1 MWLNTTFV
9 TQPNAKQLFDF
20 RLKVFY
26 TVAKRLNFTKA
37 AEELHITQPAV
48 SKHIKEIEYHLH
60 TKVFDRDGTKIK
72 LTPAGKL
79 LLSYTEQIFAVYSE
93 LEFEIS
99 LLNQQHKG
107 QLRIGASTTI
117 AQYVLPAV
125 LAAFHQKFEDIK
137 VSLTIANSEQIE
149 HLLANKSIDLGVVEN
164 RSKNNAFKYSE
175 FLKDEIVLVAGSSH
189 PLTRKGNLKA
199 EQLKHTSLLLRE
211 PGSGTLQIIMHHLK
225 HAGIHLDQLQVEMQ
239 LGSTESIKS
248 YLMHSQCAAFLSIY
262 SILNELKENKL
273 SVIDMKDLSM
283 ERFFYFI
290 TPQGETPSISNL
302 FMDFA
307 IHHNFK

>member
-1 MWLNTTFV
+1 M
-9 TQPNAKQLFDF
+9 FDF

-48 SKHIKEIEYHLH
+48 SKHIKEIEYHLK
-60 TKVFDRDGTKIK
+60 TKVFDREGTKIK

-79 LLSYTEQIFAVYSE
+79 LFGYCEKIFAIYSE

-125 LAAFHQKFEDIK
+125 LAAFHEKFADIK

-149 HLLANKSIDLGVVEN
+149 HLLAQQTIDLGVVEN
-164 RSKNNAFKYSE
+164 RSKNTAFKYSE
-175 FLKDEIVLVAGSSH
+175 FLKDEIVLVTSSH
-189 PLTRKGNLKA
+189 HPLAKKGTLKA
-199 EQLKHTSLLLRE
+199 EQLKNIALLLRE

-239 LGSTESIKS
+239 LGSSESIKS
-248 YLMHSQCAAFLSIY
+248 YLLHSDCAAFLSIY

-273 SVIDMKDLSM
+273 SVVDIKDLSM
-283 ERFFYFI
+283 DRYFYFI
-290 TPQGETPSISNL
+290 EPQGNMQAIGNL

-307 IHHNFK
+307 IHYNFK